1 MLCPGVAIE
10 RVVSQG
16 EAVARPSTLYLS
28 VTAPSAMGEGARIFV
43 GGNVLE
49 LGRGSVTL

>member
-1 MLCPGVAIE
+1 MRPQAGIE

-16 EAVARPSTLYLS
+16 EAVLRPSTLHLS
-28 VTAPSAMGEGARIFV
+28 VPAASAMGEDRHIFV
-43 GGNVLE
+43 GGDVIE